1 MKENEVVKPR
11 VLKLKTPI
19 MRDEKAV
26 HEISLREPH
35 AGDLRGIRLF
45 DLTQGDAESISKLLP
60 RITTPALTQAEANK
74 LPLRDFTN
82 AMILVSEM
90 FAEILADD
98 DFAGKRSPAA

>member
-26 HEISLREPH
+26 YEISLREPH
-35 AGDLRGIRLF
+35 AGDLRG
-45 DLTQGDAESISKLLP
+45 
-60 RITTPALTQAEANK
+60 ITTPALTQAEANK

-82 AMILVSEM
+82 AMLLVSEM